1 MHPQQIT
8 SDLFGTKIF
17 QLFPALKTGVDKS
30 LSRPA
35 RHVAS
40 CEAGGLV
47 GIGFDIPAT
56 AGRYD
61 YSAEGGLFNDE
72 ATKRIIREGDSIGC
86 FYIESPGMCLF
97 SRALN
102 FLLLEFLLNPKI
114 NECIG

>member
-8 SDLFGTKIF
+8 SDPFGTKIF

-30 LSRPA
+30 LSR
-35 RHVAS
+35 
-40 CEAGGLV
+40 LV